1 MREIK
6 FRGKPI
12 EDYGK
17 ITWFY
22 GSAILDYED
31 KLAYIQASGQGFVPV
46 EWESVGQYT
55 GLHDKNGKEIYEGDI
70 LDCTCELLTNFGRT
84 RTGKMGTT
92 IYEVF
97 WRDEGWRERVIRSD
111 SLVSGKDS
119 DGVAVTAKYSKV
131 IGNIHEHPH
140 LLNQE

>member
-6 FRGKPI
+6 FRIWDKANEIIIQDDGHF
-12 EDYGK
+12 Y
-17 ITWFY
+17 ITAD
-22 GSAILDYED
+22 GDVIGVNDDLD
-31 KLAYIQASGQGFVPV
+31 IS
-46 EWESVGQYT
+46 ESVILMQYT

-131 IGNIHEHPH
+131 IGNIYEHPN
-140 LLNQE
+140 LLQVGGE

>member
-1 MREIK
+1 MEEGIFNGETVALPVWK
-6 FRGKPI
+6 
-12 EDYGK
+12 
-17 ITWFY
+17 
-22 GSAILDYED
+22 SAKGA
-31 KLAYIQASGQGFVPV
+31 KLR
-46 EWESVGQYT
+46 QYT
-55 GLHDKNGKEIYEGDI
+55 GLKDRNGKEIYEGDI

-97 WRDEGWRERVIRSD
+97 WRDGGWRERVIRSD

>member
-6 FRGKPI
+6 FRAWDDVSKVMSFSNFEQFDDMMGFRFSHFETEKPI
-12 EDYGK
+12 YM
-17 ITWFY
+17 
-22 GSAILDYED
+22 
-31 KLAYIQASGQGFVPV
+31 
-46 EWESVGQYT
+46 QYT
-55 GLHDKNGKEIYEGDI
+55 GLKDKNGKEIYEGDI
-70 LDCTCELLTNFGRT
+70 LDCTCEFLTNFGRT
-84 RTGKMGTT
+84 RTGRMGTT

-131 IGNIHEHPH
+131 IGNIYEHPH